1 MHLSDSVADII
12 NNGAFIWPAEWV
24 ERFLILN
31 NLAPPVLSNNIDIV
45 KWRDI
50 YDAKCDYSI
59 QQVWEYIRPRAN
71 KVPWFSVVWFSQ
83 CIPRHAFI
91 LWLLMGERLKT
102 QDKLKAWEIR
112 QGDIIICSLC
122 NLIPDSHE
130 HTFFSCPF
138 ASQVWSLVL
147 THMDFPISSHNWKDF
162 MLLVCPFAK
171 RNIARI
177 VIIKLLFAATVYF
190 VWQERNR
197 RVFKKG
203 KQSPV
208 QVFESI
214 YSTVRLKLMSF
225 RWRSTANSL
234 RLKSDWKIS

>member
-1 MHLSDSVADII
+1 M
-12 NNGAFIWPAEWV
+12 F
-24 ERFLILN
+24 
-31 NLAPPVLSNNIDIV
+31 
-45 KWRDI
+45 
-50 YDAKCDYSI
+50 
-59 QQVWEYIRPRAN
+59 
-71 KVPWFSVVWFSQ
+71 FSVD
-83 CIPRHAFI
+83 AFI